1 MFYIA
6 SNYKKKKKCEHN
18 MGSIESDYICYVMKQ
33 ENLTEKSWNCDFID
47 HTSIFIF
54 QNQERIDDQMFF

>member
-1 MFYIA
+1 
-6 SNYKKKKKCEHN
+6 

-54 QNQERIDDQMFF
+54 QNQERIDD